1 VQRVVRPDLFSSNTL
16 FGQPG
21 LYPDASPM
29 VPATGESWTDERA
42 REPLAILGP
51 AAAAA
56 WEDSALAQRAPMA
69 LARAALAGLVG
80 TIAEPMYNSFVAGNA
95 SIGAL
100 TVGELA
106 SPGRVVG
113 ALVGSGPT
121 DEATRGINARYA
133 FEHPLSVAPSLA
145 HDLAWSG
152 TDANHAEETTLHLVV
167 ALVHTQLIARRPELA
182 HTGTELARRQ
192 NSLALPLLCSHAP
205 DSSLLTPVAPS
216 GAGTAPGGD
225 PKMSTPDFWSIPF
238 GPPGP
243 GGPIPESVIE
253 ALTHACAS
261 ANAVTRGE
269 QYSEDVGTRL
279 SSRGLAG
286 ALARS
291 QHLRAAVALG
301 LVTAQDLAD
310 ASGLSVAQVPSIFG
324 IGDALSV
331 FDRA

>member
-1 VQRVVRPDLFSSNTL
+1 
-16 FGQPG
+16 
-21 LYPDASPM
+21 M
-29 VPATGESWTDERA
+29 
-42 REPLAILGP
+42 
-51 AAAAA
+51 
-56 WEDSALAQRAPMA
+56 
-69 LARAALAGLVG
+69 
-80 TIAEPMYNSFVAGNA
+80 
-95 SIGAL
+95 
-100 TVGELA
+100 
-106 SPGRVVG
+106 
-113 ALVGSGPT
+113 
-121 DEATRGINARYA
+121 
-133 FEHPLSVAPSLA
+133 HPLSVAPSLA

-253 ALTHACAS
+253 ALTRACAS
-261 ANAVTRGE
+261 TNAVTSGE
-269 QYSEDVGTRL
+269 QYSEDLGTRL

-310 ASGLSVAQVPSIFG
+310 ASGLAVAQVPSIFG